1 MILTNAEMLE
11 SVGVLAKAN
20 EKGMLGYAIARNR
33 KKLLDEIKEYSDKRD
48 ELLKEFGK
56 DMGNGQFE
64 LDPTQA
70 TAFFEALGPF
80 SELSF
85 DVPVMQIDPET
96 FYSGNLTSPMMF
108 TLSWM
113 VKHD

>member
-1 MILTNAEMLE
+1 MIFTNKELFE
-11 SVGVLAKAN
+11 SVELLSKAE
-20 EKGMLGYAIARNR
+20 EKGMLGYAIARNL
-33 KKLLDEIKEYSDKRD
+33 KKMLDEVQTYSAKRD
-48 ELLKEFGK
+48 ELLKEFGT
-56 DMGNGQFE
+56 DAGNGSFTLTRE
-64 LDPTQA
+64 KA
-70 TAFFEALGPF
+70 AAFFEALRPF
-80 SELSF
+80 SELTV